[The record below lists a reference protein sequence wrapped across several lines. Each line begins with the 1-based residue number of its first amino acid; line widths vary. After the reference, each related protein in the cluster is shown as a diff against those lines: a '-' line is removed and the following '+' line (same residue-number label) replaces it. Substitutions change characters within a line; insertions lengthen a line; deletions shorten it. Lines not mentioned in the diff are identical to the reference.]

1 MCILLYRFA
10 TATGQRYSYDSIL
23 ESACFSPF
31 CREKKKQKK
40 RIRTYFAMNGLAL
53 FIYFFLLLSDHI
65 VKRSRNSVRKRIM
78 FLSLDQKGRFSFTW
92 SSSLEFIVFQHTDAL
107 PSPFSVFSSSLTHSP
122 FHYFLLSL
130 CYFLFSLLSFYSN
143 LHRSKLEFVY
153 ESRNVIV
160 TAIEFLSFFASDV
173 L

>member
-31 CREKKKQKK
+31 CRGKKNRKK
-40 RIRTYFAMNGLAL
+40 EYTYVLRDERDSLYL
-53 FIYFFLLLSDHI
+53 FIFFLSDHI

-107 PSPFSVFSSSLTHSP
+107 PSPFSVFFFFSHTLTFSLFST
-122 FHYFLLSL
+122 
-130 CYFLFSLLSFYSN
+130 FSLLLLVFSS
-143 LHRSKLEFVY
+143 V
-153 ESRNVIV
+153 
-160 TAIEFLSFFASDV
+160 FLFKPASI
-173 L
+173 